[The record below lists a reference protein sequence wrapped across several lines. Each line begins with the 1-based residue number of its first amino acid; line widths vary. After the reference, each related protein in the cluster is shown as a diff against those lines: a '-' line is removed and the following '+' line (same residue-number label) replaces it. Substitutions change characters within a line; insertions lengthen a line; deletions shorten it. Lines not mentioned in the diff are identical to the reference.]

1 MVEVLIAIMLISVG
15 LITLASLQDTG
26 WRSMAKADYVGRAAG
41 ILHNTLERYYVDIA
55 NPNNPV
61 SVGDQEWNELTYKTV
76 TTSGSSTPIRGDVEY
91 TIRVVITQTNADPE
105 AFLVTVNVTWTGSPR
120 GISESVEV
128 SRQETYRF

>member
-41 ILHNTLERYYVDIA
+41 ILHNTLERYYVAIA

-61 SVGDQEWNELTYKTV
+61 SVGAQAEENV
-76 TTSGSSTPIRGDVEY
+76 TTSGSSTPIRGDVTY
-91 TIRVVITQTNADPE
+91 TVNATITQTNADPQ